1 MLRIGTDIAVY
12 IPEEPDRG
20 FLMKERAN
28 ILIVDDE
35 EVVCLSY
42 FRSLANAK
50 YEAKVAR
57 GGTEA
62 LKAMEQRRFD
72 VVFLD
77 LRMPDLDGISVLK
90 EIKRRWPECEVVIIT
105 GYPTIQ
111 TAKEAVRLGAWHY
124 LVKPVS
130 PDDVVRAAQEAMTHK
145 SWALRKDWPAMDS
158 VHDLE
163 SRAWLDE
170 QPTNLARHGGNS

>member
-1 MLRIGTDIAVY
+1 
-12 IPEEPDRG
+12 
-20 FLMKERAN
+20 MKDSAN

-42 FRSLANAK
+42 FRSLANANLQ
-50 YEAKVAR
+50 AQVAR

-62 LKAMEQRRFD
+62 LKVMEQRSFD

-77 LRMPDLDGISVLK
+77 LRMPDMDGITVLK
-90 EIKRRWPECEVVIIT
+90 TIKQKWPDCEVVIIT

-145 SWALRKDWPAMDS
+145 GWALRKVWPAMAS
-158 VHDLE
+158 MHDLE
-163 SRAWLDE
+163 SRTWLDE
-170 QPTNLARHGGNS
+170 QPPHLARQGGKS

>member
-1 MLRIGTDIAVY
+1 M
-12 IPEEPDRG
+12 EH
-20 FLMKERAN
+20 RAN

-42 FRSLANAK
+42 FRSLAKAN
-50 YEAKVAR
+50 YHAKVAR

-62 LKAMEQRRFD
+62 LKIMEQRSFD

-90 EIKRRWPECEVVIIT
+90 VIKRNWPDCEVVIIT

-130 PDDVVRAAQEAMTHK
+130 PDDVVRAAQDAMTHK
-145 SWALRKDWPAMDS
+145 GWALRKDWPAMES
-158 VHDLE
+158 IRDLE
-163 SRAWLDE
+163 SRTWLDE
-170 QPTNLARHGGNS
+170 QPSTLARQGGNS